1 MPNNGRARLIGAASA
16 GHAYELTFAD
26 MNLANAS
33 HKKGMFTGTGDV
45 NSRAQF
51 LTRRGIGSLAK
62 HRASDFYLDKFGPR
76 KPLTSQD
83 SETGRKAGQDVF
95 RDFGGGKA
103 SFIFQ
108 SNGVI

>member
-1 MPNNGRARLIGAASA
+1 MPHFPTEAGGNTGAKGAKWIANFAMSRYFMGNTFDEATSLMPNNGRARLIGAASA

-51 LTRRGIGSLAK
+51 LTRRGDW
-62 HRASDFYLDKFGPR
+62 HFGQ
-76 KPLTSQD
+76 TSHL
-83 SETGRKAGQDVF
+83 
-95 RDFGGGKA
+95 
-103 SFIFQ
+103 
-108 SNGVI
+108 